1 MKTRVFLGESGGV
14 AAYLK
19 TIINYH
25 FYTRVTKMSCFGF
38 IFFKHKHFKVKK
50 KQQNNKIRPQT
61 LVKFKK
67 SEFPSFN
74 NKTEMLCGS
83 LCVEKEALM
92 GAKCVFQPSILAEHV
107 LAAVLTVT
115 TLPAALHSSPPLL
128 LSPRRGV
135 PFLPNFPRKETDSFY
150 FEAKE
155 KRSSRLRHFLLINT
169 TMCCPLCLS

>member
-1 MKTRVFLGESGGV
+1 
-14 AAYLK
+14 
-19 TIINYH
+19 
-25 FYTRVTKMSCFGF
+25 MSCFDF
-38 IFFKHKHFKVKK
+38 IFSSINILKLNKK
-50 KQQNNKIRPQT
+50 KKEKKNPLPQSRPQT
-61 LVKFKK
+61 LRSEIQK

-83 LCVEKEALM
+83 LCVEREALM
-92 GAKCVFQPSILAEHV
+92 GVKCVFQPSILAEHV